1 MSGGEHAGE
10 ADRIYA
16 IGDLHGR
23 FDLFRALMRLI
34 ERDHAARGP
43 ATTRI
48 VLLGD
53 LVDRGPDSAR
63 LVRGCLRLSQLNP
76 RFTVLKGNHEEMMV
90 HALRGDLWAY
100 RAWLDFGGRE
110 TLLSWGATPEVT
122 GGLPGLRELR
132 GAARLVGRDVI
143 DWLAQL
149 PLSLRHEDH
158 LFVHAGIRPGV
169 ALDRQVPRD
178 LLWIGQEFL
187 EAEDDHGVTVV
198 HGHTI
203 AEDGPEVRGNR
214 IGIDTG
220 AYRTGRLT
228 AMGLERGERWFLQA
242 EQEGTAPVDAMGERA
257 SASGRL
263 DAVVAR

>member
-1 MSGGEHAGE
+1 MSGGDHAGE
-10 ADRIYA
+10 ASRIYA

-23 FDLFRALMRLI
+23 LDLFGELMRAI
-34 ERDHAARGP
+34 ERDHAARAR

-53 LVDRGPDSAR
+53 IVDRGPDSAR
-63 LVRGCLRLSQLNP
+63 LVRGCMRLSQLNP

-110 TLLSWGATPEVT
+110 TLLSWGAAPALTDA
-122 GGLPGLRELR
+122 LPTLRELR
-132 GAARLVGRDVI
+132 AAAQLVGRDVLG
-143 DWLAQL
+143 WLERL
-149 PLSLRHEDH
+149 PLTLRHEDH

-169 ALDRQVPRD
+169 ALGRQTARD
-178 LLWIGQEFL
+178 LLWIGEEFL
-187 EAEDDHGVTVV
+187 DSHQDHGVTVV

-203 AEDGPEVRGNR
+203 VEGGPDVRPNR
-214 IGIDTG
+214 VGIDTG

-228 AMGLERGERWFLQA
+228 AMGLEDGERWFLQ
-242 EQEGTAPVDAMGERA
+242 VDPRA
-257 SASGRL
+257 TEP
-263 DAVVAR
+263 VVAVRPGASDRLAAAAAR

>member
-1 MSGGEHAGE
+1 MTGGDQAGE
-10 ADRIYA
+10 SGRIYA

-23 FDLFRALMRLI
+23 FDLFRALMRSI

-43 ATTRI
+43 AATRI

-53 LVDRGPDSAR
+53 IVDRGPDSAR
-63 LVRGCLRLSQLNP
+63 LVRGCMRLSQLNP

-110 TLLSWGATPEVT
+110 TLLSWGVPPEVT
-122 GGLPGLRELR
+122 GDAPGIRELR
-132 GAARLVGRDVI
+132 AAAQLVGRDVV
-143 DWLAQL
+143 DWLARL
-149 PLSLRHEDH
+149 PLTLRHENH

-169 ALDRQVPRD
+169 PLERQVPRD
-178 LLWIGQEFL
+178 LLWIGEEFL
-187 EAEDDHGVTVV
+187 GSEEDHGVTVV

-203 AEDGPEVRGNR
+203 VEDGPEVHANR
-214 IGIDTG
+214 VGIDTG

-228 AMGLERGERWFLQA
+228 ALGLERGERWFLQA
-242 EQEGTAPVDAMGERA
+242 TDATAPGAALDERA
-257 SASGRL
+257 IPRRA
-263 DAVVAR
+263 AVAAW